1 MTIAYNHYQGK
12 LPEDMLDGRGRFS
25 EVFGELD
32 INFFLIFDFLLKDF
46 LLKDR

>member
-32 INFFLIFDFLLKDF
+32 INFFFNF
-46 LLKDR
+46 

>member
-25 EVFGELD
+25 EVCGELH
-32 INFFLIFDFLLKDF
+32 INFFLIFDFLLKD
-46 LLKDR
+46 R